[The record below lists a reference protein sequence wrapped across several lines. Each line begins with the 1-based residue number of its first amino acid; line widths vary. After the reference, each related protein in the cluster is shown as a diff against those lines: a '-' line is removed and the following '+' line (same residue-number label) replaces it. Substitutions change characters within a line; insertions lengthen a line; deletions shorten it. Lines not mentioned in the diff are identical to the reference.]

1 MKTILPG
8 TVAAAALLATAA
20 CSQGN
25 SGANESTGGTEVTEL
40 KSENATASP
49 GAMTPATQTPFTQAE
64 MAMNERMMAASGAT
78 PADSWA
84 RKMIEHHR
92 GAIAMSEI
100 VLEQQPTPQVREMAQ
115 KTIEKQRKEIDELQK
130 MTGEEAPASGQSAEL
145 YRPSMMQMH
154 ERMMAATGAN
164 PSETWTRKMIEHHQ
178 GGVEM
183 SNVVLAQNPPEPVR
197 DKAQKTKSDQQ
208 KEIAELQRMVQS

>member
-1 MKTILPG
+1 MRILPKAMLP
-8 TVAAAALLATAA
+8 VALLTVAA

-25 SGANESTGGTEVTEL
+25 PGGNQATSTEANGAEAVAATD
-40 KSENATASP
+40 ENGMAMEGNA
-49 GAMTPATQTPFTQAE
+49 GATPFAE
-64 MAMNERMMAASGAT
+64 SEMQMNERMMAANGAT
-78 PADSWA
+78 PADAWA

-100 VLEQQPTPQVREMAQ
+100 VLQQQPTPQVREMAQ

-130 MTGEEAPASGQSAEL
+130 MTGQEAPAGSQSGEL
-145 YRPSMMQMH
+145 YRPAMMKMH
-154 ERMMAATGAN
+154 ERMMAAMGAN

-183 SNVVLAQNPPEPVR
+183 SDVVLAQNPPADVR
-197 DKAQKTKSDQQ
+197 TKAQKTKSDQQ
-208 KEIAELQRMVQS
+208 KEIGELERMLRG

>member
-1 MKTILPG
+1 MRSIFPG
-8 TVAAAALLATAA
+8 SIAAAALLTTAA
-20 CSQGN
+20 CSQGDA
-25 SGANESTGGTEVTEL
+25 GANQSSEATEVTVMEG
-40 KSENATASP
+40 ENAMADA
-49 GAMTPATQTPFTQAE
+49 GAMTPAAQTPFTQSE

-92 GAIAMSEI
+92 GAVAMSEI

-115 KTIEKQRKEIDELQK
+115 KTIDMQRKEIEELQK
-130 MTGEEAPASGQSAEL
+130 MTGQEAPAGGQSAEL
-145 YRPSMMQMH
+145 FRPAMMKMH

-164 PSETWTRKMIEHHQ
+164 PSEMWTRKMIEHHQ

-183 SNVVLAQNPPEPVR
+183 SDAVITQNPPEQVR
-197 DKAQKTKSDQQ
+197 AKAQKTKSDQQ
-208 KEIAELQRMVQS
+208 KEIAELQRMLQ

>member
-115 KTIEKQRKEIDELQK
+115 KTIEKQRK
-130 MTGEEAPASGQSAEL
+130 
-145 YRPSMMQMH
+145 
-154 ERMMAATGAN
+154 
-164 PSETWTRKMIEHHQ
+164 
-178 GGVEM
+178 
-183 SNVVLAQNPPEPVR
+183 
-197 DKAQKTKSDQQ
+197 
-208 KEIAELQRMVQS
+208 